1 VESRLDF
8 YQLFSNFILSESQEI
23 TAFSNLTG
31 KGPVLNPLLPS
42 MIKNLCHFM
51 LQSDFSID
59 DIPGPYSFS
68 YFDNLSNAKL
78 ASPDLDIRT
87 TLPHEVFQFM
97 NSSQEEAIF
106 DSEELGATI
115 VSKTSLPTKKTI
127 QGPTALMLSPFFHYA
142 FSNDLWDNQGKW
154 PRFHDRLTVLLNNKS
169 ILINSLGPG
178 HYELTSA
185 AKKLENFGIK
195 GLNQNDTYTLILNWN
210 YPLKALIEL
219 ERLIS
224 LEF

>member
-31 KGPVLNPLLPS
+31 QGPVLNPLLPS

-51 LQSDFSID
+51 LQPDFSID
-59 DIPGPYSFS
+59 EIHGPYSFS
-68 YFDNLSNAKL
+68 YFENLASAKL
-78 ASPDLDIRT
+78 NAPKLDVRT
-87 TLPHEVFQFM
+87 MLPHEVFQFI
-97 NSSQEEAIF
+97 NTPQKEIIF
-106 DSEELGATI
+106 DSGELGATI
-115 VSKTSLPTKKTI
+115 VSKGTLPSKKI

-169 ILINSLGPG
+169 ILVNSLGPG
-178 HYELTSA
+178 HYELTLA
-185 AKKLENFGIK
+185 AKKLENFGIR
-195 GLNQNDTYTLILNWN
+195 GIIQNDTYTLILNWN
-210 YPLKALIEL
+210 YPLNALKEL